1 MTHQFKNLFVFFI
14 LLVSSTGFAQ
24 NLLSNGNFESG
35 GNGVGFNINSC
46 CYNQITPPFSGS
58 TSPGNYAVTNNPQPM
73 NPTIFLSFGDHTT
86 GTGNMLVVDGTNT
99 GGQQRFWR
107 AGNSGG
113 GVCGLTVGTTYTFSF
128 WIRSASTT
136 VVNQATQAQI
146 NIQWNNANNVTRTS
160 TNVTTGSGD
169 VLVPLPAT
177 GWQQVVYTFVPTNA
191 CVNIEMYDNN
201 TSLAGND
208 FAMDDV
214 MVLAPPQPL
223 SLTYSITNPTCPTN
237 TNATIFGYGIGGTPP
252 YTNYALSGPVNIPTS
267 ATGQFTGLAPGNY
280 SLTVTDSNGGTKTQN
295 GIVIPNAPDMSLSA
309 TQTTICAGAS
319 TTITASGGMTT
330 YNWTSDIPDATMAAT
345 GSPQTVSPTQTT
357 TYTVTSTSV
366 RSENLIYN
374 GDFFLGNVGFTSD
387 YTYYNPNNPS
397 LAQKA
402 YGVVANSN
410 SWESAFASCTEHT
423 GSAGSKML
431 VVDGSTVNAG
441 NDAFWCQTVPVT
453 PGQNYSLTYYL
464 QALATPTNASIQVKI
479 NGVAVGGSS
488 NTSGTTCT
496 WTQAPTINWNSGA
509 SNTANICFYDLTTT
523 ASGNDFAIDDITF
536 TRTNNCNL
544 SKSITITVTNSIVL
558 NIVNPAA
565 VCAPATVNITL
576 PSVIGAGSTTGTT
589 FSYFTDAA
597 GTIPMTLSA
606 AQNISVSGVYYIK
619 STLGSC
625 SVIKPVT
632 VTITSGSVP
641 QPTVTSPIY
650 FCNGSTATPLTATAL
665 AGATLNWYGTN
676 ATGGTASSTPPTPS
690 TAVDGTTTYY
700 VSQTVGTCESPR
712 VGINVK
718 VNSINGVINMF
729 CGSTTTPNA
738 VFFDWNNIGNRPDAY
753 NYSYSINGGPAVT
766 GSTTLSSLEVTGVL
780 PGQSCT
786 LTLIS
791 ATGYPCVTFPVVNTC
806 NNCVATTT
814 PTFTLPSS
822 ICNGYTPPVL
832 PTTSDNGIP
841 GTWNPAIVSNTANGN
856 YIFTPNSS
864 THPCA
869 NTFSKSITVTNPPN
883 AGSLSGTQNICVG
896 TTTPFSSSSTGG
908 TWSSD
913 NTAVATVNSVGTV
926 SGVGAGTANIV
937 YTVVGTGGCA
947 NATATRPVTVT
958 AAPNAGSLSGG
969 QNICVGQ
976 TTTFVPSITG
986 GTWSSS
992 NTAVATVDSS
1002 GLITALTSGSSTI
1015 TYTMTG
1021 SGGCTNATA
1030 TRVVNVSSPPNAGTL
1045 SGNQS
1050 ICVGSTTSF
1059 IPTVAGGT
1067 WSSATPSIATVN
1079 SSTGLITG
1087 VTSGTTNINYTIAG
1101 TGGCAST
1108 TVSRSV
1114 TVTNPVTAGTL
1125 SGNQNICVGN
1135 TTTFVPTVTGGT
1147 WSSSNTAVAT
1157 VNNSGT
1163 ITGVAAGSSTITY
1176 TVAGSGGCP
1185 NATVTRTVS
1194 VAAIPSAGTLNGNQN
1209 ICVGLS
1215 SNFTSTVSGGTWSS
1229 SNIAI
1234 ATVNAAGTVIGVS
1247 AGNAVITYTV
1257 AGTNG
1262 CANGTATRSVTVSAN
1277 PSPGLLS
1284 GNQTICQGK
1293 TTTFSS
1299 TVTGGT
1305 WSSSNPAVATIDAN
1319 TGVIG
1324 GVSAGNVTMTY
1335 TVAGTGGCS
1344 SVQATRTLTVN
1355 PNITPTFNL
1364 VTHICQGETIPAF
1377 PTTSIN
1383 GITGTWD
1390 LPPNNMSTT
1399 TYTFNPTPGQCAVF
1413 TQHTITIDIP
1423 VTPLF
1428 DLVAPV
1434 CLGSTAPVLPTSSK
1448 NTPPITG
1455 TWFPATVSTSSV
1467 GSSLYTFTPDPGQ
1480 CVDTSSPTRLMVTV
1494 LPIVTPDFPP
1504 LTTICEGD
1512 VPPVLGNTSPNGITG
1527 TWSPATVSNT
1537 QDLNYTFTPNSGQ
1550 CANTQ
1555 TLSMTLRRKINPD
1568 FAAIPAFCKDT
1579 PAPVLNT
1586 VSPNG
1591 ISGTWLPSTID
1602 NTVSGDFDY
1611 VFTPDATQ
1619 CANPQTL
1626 TISITEPTVPDF
1638 GDFGVCVGSTP
1649 PLLSPISANGITGSW
1664 NPPVVDNILSGTYEF
1679 TPDLGQCATNR
1690 IITVTVNQYTLNS
1703 IDAFV
1708 TNYFDENQIITV
1720 LATDAGNYLYQL
1732 DYGPPQEENVFQN
1745 VSPGIHTVT
1754 VIDANGCS
1762 SPLTD
1767 QVLVV
1772 NYPKFFTPNE
1782 DNYNDTWN
1790 INGLSDQEGC
1800 VISIFD
1806 RYGKLIKQI
1815 SPKGAGWDGTYNGER
1830 MPATDYWFT
1839 VEYLENGVQK
1849 TFKSHFSLKR

>member
-1 MTHQFKNLFVFFI
+1 MTYQFKNLFVLFI
-14 LLVSSTGFAQ
+14 FLVSFAGFSQ

-46 CYNQITPPFSGS
+46 CYNQINPPFSGN
-58 TSPGNYAVTNNPQPM
+58 TAPGNYAVTNNPQPM
-73 NPTIFLSFGDHTT
+73 NTANFLSFGDHTT

-107 AGNSGG
+107 AGNTGG

-128 WIRSASTT
+128 WIRSASST

-146 NIQWNNANNVTRTS
+146 NIQWNNANNITRTS
-160 TNVTTGSGD
+160 TNSTTGSGD
-169 VLVPLPAT
+169 ILVPLPPT

-191 CVNIEMYDNN
+191 CVNIEMYNNN
-201 TSLAGND
+201 TNVAGND

-237 TNATIFGYGIGGTPP
+237 TNATLFGYGVGGTPP

-280 SLTVTDSNGGTKTQN
+280 SITVTDSNGGTQTQN
-295 GIVIPNAPDMSLSA
+295 GIVIPNAPDMSLTA

-330 YNWTSDIPDATMAAT
+330 YNWSSDVPDSSMAAT

-374 GDFFLGNVGFTSD
+374 GDFFLGNAGFTSD
-387 YTYYNPNNPS
+387 YTYYPTNTS
-397 LAQKA
+397 LVQKA

-410 SWESAFASCTEHT
+410 SWETAFASCTEHT

-431 VVDGSTVNAG
+431 VVDGSTSNGG

-464 QALATPTNASIQVKI
+464 QAVATPANASIQVKI

-488 NTSGTTCT
+488 STSATTCT
-496 WTQAPTINWNSGA
+496 WTQAPAINWNSGA
-509 SNTANICFYDLTTT
+509 NTTANICFYDLTTS

-536 TRTNNCNL
+536 SRTNSCNL

-558 NIVNPAA
+558 NIVDPPA
-565 VCAPATVNITL
+565 VCAPGTVNITA

-589 FSYFTDAA
+589 FTYWTNAA
-597 GTIPMTLSA
+597 GTNALPLAT
-606 AQNISVSGVYYIK
+606 AQAITTSGTYYIK

-625 SVIKPVT
+625 SVIKPV
-632 VTITSGSVP
+632 VVSIVNGSSVP
-641 QPTVTSPIY
+641 KPTVTSPVRY
-650 FCNGSTATPLTATAL
+650 CVGSAAVPLTATAA
-665 AGATLNWYGTN
+665 AGATLNWYDV
-676 ATGGTASSTPPTPS
+676 ASGGTVLSGAPTPS
-690 TAVDGTTTYY
+690 TLTNGITSYY
-700 VSQTVGTCESPR
+700 VSQTIGGCESLR
-712 VGINVK
+712 EEIKVYVGAQLNLVCDPSQI
-718 VNSINGVINMF
+718 
-729 CGSTTTPNA
+729 TTSPPTS
-738 VFFDWNNIGNRPDAY
+738 VFFDWANIPGPPVY
-753 NYSYSINGGPAVT
+753 NYSYSVDGGPPVT
-766 GSTTLSSLEVTGVL
+766 GSTNISHFEVFGVN
-780 PGQSCT
+780 PGQSVVFT
-786 LTLIS
+786 ILS
-791 ATGYPCVTFPVVNTC
+791 ANGYPCINSVTRPC
-806 NNCVATTT
+806 GNCTTTTT
-814 PTFTLPSS
+814 PTFTLPST
-822 ICNGYTPPVL
+822 ICNGSTPPVL

-841 GTWNPAIVSNTANGN
+841 GTWNPATVSNTANGN
-856 YIFTPNSS
+856 YIFTPNS

-869 NTFSKSITVTNPPN
+869 NTYTKAIT
-883 AGSLSGTQNICVG
+883 I
-896 TTTPFSSSSTGG
+896 
-908 TWSSD
+908 
-913 NTAVATVNSVGTV
+913 
-926 SGVGAGTANIV
+926 AN
-937 YTVVGTGGCA
+937 
-947 NATATRPVTVT
+947 
-958 AAPNAGSLSGG
+958 
-969 QNICVGQ
+969 
-976 TTTFVPSITG
+976 
-986 GTWSSS
+986 
-992 NTAVATVDSS
+992 
-1002 GLITALTSGSSTI
+1002 
-1015 TYTMTG
+1015 
-1021 SGGCTNATA
+1021 
-1030 TRVVNVSSPPNAGTL
+1030 PPNAGTL

-1050 ICVGSTTSF
+1050 ICVGSTTTF
-1059 IPTVAGGT
+1059 IPTVTGGT
-1067 WSSATPSIATVN
+1067 WSSDTPSIATVN

-1087 VTSGTTNINYTIAG
+1087 VTSGTTNINYTVAG
-1101 TGGCAST
+1101 TGGCPST
-1108 TVSRSV
+1108 MVSRSI
-1114 TVTNPVTAGTL
+1114 TVSNPVSAGTL

-1163 ITGVAAGSSTITY
+1163 ITGVTAGSSTITY
-1176 TVAGSGGCP
+1176 TVNGSGGCP

-1194 VAAIPSAGTLNGNQN
+1194 VAAIPSAGTLGGNQN

-1215 SNFTSTVSGGTWSS
+1215 SNFSSTVSGGTWSS
-1229 SNIAI
+1229 SNPAV
-1234 ATVNAAGTVIGVS
+1234 ATVNAAGVVIGVS
-1247 AGNAVITYTV
+1247 AGNTVITYTV

-1262 CANGTATRSVTVSAN
+1262 CANGTANRSVTVSAN

-1319 TGVIG
+1319 TGIIG

-1335 TVAGTGGCS
+1335 TVAGTGGCN

-1355 PNITPTFNL
+1355 PNIVPTFNIINS
-1364 VTHICQGETIPAF
+1364 VCQGGTIPAF
-1377 PTTSIN
+1377 PTTSLN

-1399 TYTFNPTPGQCAVF
+1399 TYTFTPTAGQCAVIA
-1413 TQHTITIDIP
+1413 QHIITIDLP

-1434 CLGSTAPVLPTSSK
+1434 CLGAAAPVLPASSN

-1455 TWFPATVSTSSV
+1455 TWSPATVSTSSV
-1467 GSSLYTFTPDPGQ
+1467 GSSMYTFIPDPGQ
-1480 CVDTSSPTRLMVTV
+1480 CVVTSSPTRLIVTV

-1579 PAPVLNT
+1579 PAPILNT

-1591 ISGTWLPSTID
+1591 ITGTWNPATID

-1626 TISITEPTVPDF
+1626 TVTITEPTVPDF
-1638 GDFGVCVGSTP
+1638 SDFGVCVGSTP
-1649 PLLSPISANGITGSW
+1649 PVLSPISPNGITGTW
-1664 NPPVVDNILSGTYEF
+1664 VPPIVDNVISGTYEF
-1679 TPDLGQCATNR
+1679 KPTFGQCATNR
-1690 IITVTVNQYTLNS
+1690 IITVTVNQYTLTS
-1703 IDAFV
+1703 IDGFV
-1708 TNYFDENQIITV
+1708 TNYFDENQIITI
-1720 LATDAGNYLYQL
+1720 LATSAGNYLYQL

-1745 VSPGIHTVT
+1745 VSPGIHTIK

-1762 SPLTD
+1762 SSLTD

-1790 INGLSDQEGC
+1790 IDGLSDQDGC

-1806 RYGKLIKQI
+1806 RYGKLLKQI
-1815 SPKGAGWDGTYNGER
+1815 SPKGEGWDGTYNGER